1 MSDETNAILLEMQK
15 TLGEL
20 VATTSSHKN
29 QTTDLFAIT
38 RQMEARAARYETKL
52 DMHIESSEKRHDD
65 IEEELAEVQKDVTEC
80 AAGVSEYRSDK
91 KWGFRML
98 GVVSFVLAAIWNGLI
113 KLGEFF
119 FS

>member
-1 MSDETNAILLEMQK
+1 MSERDPELHEKIGSLIAIAE
-15 TLGEL
+15 
-20 VATTSSHKN
+20 SHKN

-38 RQMEARAARYETKL
+38 RQIEERAARYETKL

>member
-65 IEEELAEVQKDVTEC
+65 IEEELAEVQADVTEC
-80 AAGVSEYRSDK
+80 RQGVSEYRSDK
-91 KWGFRML
+91 KGLKW
-98 GVVSFVLAAIWNGLI
+98 VLASVSALLAVMWNGII
-113 KLGEFF
+113 KAVEFF